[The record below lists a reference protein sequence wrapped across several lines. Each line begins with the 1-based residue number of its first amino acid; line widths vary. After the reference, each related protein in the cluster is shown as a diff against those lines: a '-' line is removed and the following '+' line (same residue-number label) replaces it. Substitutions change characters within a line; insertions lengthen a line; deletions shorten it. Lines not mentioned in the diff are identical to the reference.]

1 LGLGFASLLCLYQFW
16 PTQRATIAPSTPF
29 ARVSGTDQEWRQQWR
44 TQLAQERTARKTEQQ
59 EWGEERALLL
69 QELADYK
76 QKYEDLV
83 EAKKEVEESEALE
96 APLLDSP
103 HPNIDLSLGKTVPI
117 PDSREESPVQS
128 SRKVLR
134 WRSRVYGPINPLSHN
149 SVYGGDF
156 TVKSFANRG
165 FQPVVDDS
173 WNVLFTH
180 SPMKH
185 KMPTHLVRADPKVVS
200 HSTSKLANHCEYF
213 VAAGNKCA
221 LQGHIARLT
230 AGSPHVSK
238 WLSTFMLQDRAE
250 YRKWQQTAR
259 EHPESHW
266 VVKPCVSG
274 ASKGIKILSGT
285 EVPQTARGIGSIRP
299 GNWMVAQRFLEN
311 PFLGFEG
318 RKSHMRLYVLVT
330 RWFPSPRIYLYKSGL
345 MFASVSKHEPN
356 KKPSAAKDI
365 FSGVANHQAG
375 SYTLETLWQ
384 AMDADSVQLVN
395 KRLVSLF
402 QQLFGRKVKESFGTA
417 FDQRGA
423 IRSNSNT
430 EHRAYSC
437 FDLFGVDVMLDD
449 QLYPY
454 LLEVNIG
461 PNMWIQPRFA
471 EQQRHVKG
479 PLIDQILLWASRF
492 IKESPA
498 DLQHA
503 IAIEVES
510 LTNFTKVL

>member
-1 LGLGFASLLCLYQFW
+1 MC
-16 PTQRATIAPSTPF
+16 R
-29 ARVSGTDQEWRQQWR
+29 
-44 TQLAQERTARKTEQQ
+44 
-59 EWGEERALLL
+59 
-69 QELADYK
+69 
-76 QKYEDLV
+76 YEDLA
-83 EAKKEVEESEALE
+83 EAKKEVATPRLFLLPISRAVQVGESAALE
-96 APLLDSP
+96 APLPDSP
-103 HPNIDLSLGKTVPI
+103 HPNIDLFLGKTVPI
-117 PDSREESPVQS
+117 PDSRQDPPVQS

-156 TVKSFANRG
+156 IVNSFAHRG

-185 KMPTHLVRADPKVVS
+185 KMPTHLVRADPKAVLQS
-200 HSTSKLANHCEYF
+200 KFKLANHCEYF

-230 AGSPHVSK
+230 AGSPQVSK

-259 EHPESHW
+259 EHPDSHW

-285 EVPQTARGIGSIRP
+285 EVPQTARGIGSIRSCHNTPCQQLFISLFCCLLLCQQRFISLFCCLLLCQQLFIGLLLVRP

-330 RWFPSPRIYLYKSGL
+330 RWLPSPRIYLYKSGL

-356 KKPSAAKDI
+356 KKPSTAKDI

-375 SYTLETLWQ
+375 SY
-384 AMDADSVQLVN
+384 
-395 KRLVSLF
+395 
-402 QQLFGRKVKESFGTA
+402 
-417 FDQRGA
+417 
-423 IRSNSNT
+423 
-430 EHRAYSC
+430 
-437 FDLFGVDVMLDD
+437 
-449 QLYPY
+449 
-454 LLEVNIG
+454 
-461 PNMWIQPRFA
+461 
-471 EQQRHVKG
+471 
-479 PLIDQILLWASRF
+479 PL
-492 IKESPA
+492 
-498 DLQHA
+498 
-503 IAIEVES
+503 
-510 LTNFTKVL
+510 